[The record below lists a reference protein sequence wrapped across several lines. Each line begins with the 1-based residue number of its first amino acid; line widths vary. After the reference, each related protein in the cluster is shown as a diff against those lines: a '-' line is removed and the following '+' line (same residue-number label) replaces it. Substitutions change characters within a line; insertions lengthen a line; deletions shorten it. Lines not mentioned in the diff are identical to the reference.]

1 MKALILSAGF
11 GTRLF
16 PLTNDLPKALIRYK
30 ESPMINYQIE
40 RLKNAGFT
48 ELTVNAH
55 HHYEKIIS
63 YFSENDF
70 GIKINVITEKDILGT
85 GGGILN
91 CGSLMKN
98 EDFFLVINADVDTDL
113 DISKMIK
120 YHSSNNPF
128 VTIAVQKRKSKKY
141 LEFSPAMHL
150 LSRESEDSVRSNLF
164 AFNGIHVISGSIFRK
179 GLEVKYEDI
188 FEIYFK
194 MIKNEKETILGFD
207 AGESYFKD
215 LGKIENLIS

>member
-11 GTRLF
+11 GTRLL

-70 GIKINVITEKDILGT
+70 GIKINVFEKI
-85 GGGILN
+85 I
-91 CGSLMKN
+91 
-98 EDFFLVINADVDTDL
+98 TDL
-113 DISKMIK
+113 LAFIILFFCQITLAAMYPFK
-120 YHSSNNPF
+120 Y
-128 VTIAVQKRKSKKY
+128 
-141 LEFSPAMHL
+141 
-150 LSRESEDSVRSNLF
+150 
-164 AFNGIHVISGSIFRK
+164 
-179 GLEVKYEDI
+179 
-188 FEIYFK
+188 
-194 MIKNEKETILGFD
+194 
-207 AGESYFKD
+207 
-215 LGKIENLIS
+215 